1 MIKNLL
7 ANEGD
12 FFFFPVRFKRCW
24 FHPWVEKVPWRIA
37 WQSTSVLLPGESHG
51 QRSHMGYSPQGP
63 KSRTGLSTVSQV
75 ACQDEDGTGFG
86 FKVKVAQWCPTL
98 CDPMGYTVHGIFQA
112 RILEWV
118 AFPCSRG
125 SSQPRDRT
133 QISRIAG
140 GFKTS

>member
-1 MIKNLL
+1 MAIYFSITALENPMDRG
-7 ANEGD
+7 ATWAT
-12 FFFFPVRFKRCW
+12 VHR
-24 FHPWVEKVPWRIA
+24 V
-37 WQSTSVLLPGESHG
+37 
-51 QRSHMGYSPQGP
+51 P

-112 RILEWV
+112 RIREWV
-118 AFPCSRG
+118 ALPCSRG

-140 GFKTS
+140 GFMTS